1 MEIVERK
8 TTEETVLQ
16 KALHNIINLALRFMC
31 FSFKFATYLIIGF
44 LQMIVDFVYDRMDY
58 ENWDFLIKREEDR
71 QKLFDIAID
80 EDDVNYK
87 YRIIRSNEYA
97 TLYNDIKDFLIN
109 IGEGEQAVTIEP
121 RMALDMVKKIDKML
135 FEAEK
140 TCIMEGYNFAR
151 ETELQIALD
160 VVCKEYIK
168 HNIIEG
174 EKGKWRKGN

>member
-16 KALHNIINLALRFMC
+16 KVLHNIINLALRFMC

-80 EDDVNYK
+80 EDDVN
-87 YRIIRSNEYA
+87 
-97 TLYNDIKDFLIN
+97 
-109 IGEGEQAVTIEP
+109 
-121 RMALDMVKKIDKML
+121 
-135 FEAEK
+135 
-140 TCIMEGYNFAR
+140 
-151 ETELQIALD
+151 
-160 VVCKEYIK
+160 
-168 HNIIEG
+168 
-174 EKGKWRKGN
+174 